1 MNYFNPD
8 LQLQNTESVV
18 SIKLKD
24 LSSDFKGFKC
34 GTTSVVEF
42 KKEKVMMKQNM
53 AHYFSSKAE
62 TIINESNVLIKSIY
76 STVIS
81 NIQSLENGLDD

>member
-1 MNYFNPD
+1 MNYFNLD

-34 GTTSVVEF
+34 GTTSAVEF